1 MSDPQANA
9 VDEQRLAE
17 RAIQGDRAAFTAL
30 VRQHQHAVYRLCLRY
45 GAEEAQ
51 DLAQETFMR
60 AFIHRE
66 RFDPARPV
74 LPWLLTIARRLCID
88 RVRKHKPV
96 LADDDRP
103 LDPAEHRPDAEQSLA
118 TREQL
123 GQLKQAHSKLADG
136 PREAVALY
144 HWEGLSYDEI
154 AKILGVPLGTVMT
167 WLHRGRAQLRKALE
181 EANIATVRSAGGE
194 P

>member
-1 MSDPQANA
+1 MSETSGIA

-17 RAIQGDRAAFTAL
+17 RATRGDAQAFAGL
-30 VRQHQHAVYRLCLRY
+30 VSRYQHAVYRLCLRY

-60 AFIHRE
+60 AFVHRE

-88 RVRKHKPV
+88 RIRKHKPL
-96 LADDDRP
+96 LAEDDRP
-103 LDPAEHRPDAEQSLA
+103 LDPPDEHPDAEASLA

-136 PREAVALY
+136 QREAIALY

-154 AKILGVPLGTVMT
+154 AKIMNVPIGTVMT
-167 WLHRGRAQLRKALE
+167 WLHRGRAQLKKALG
-181 EANIATVRSAGGE
+181 EAQVPVARGNT

>member
-1 MSDPQANA
+1 MTETSGIA

-17 RAIQGDRAAFTAL
+17 RATRGDRAAFAEL
-30 VRQHQHAVYRLCLRY
+30 VSRYQNAVYRLCLRY
-45 GAEEAQ
+45 GTEEAQ

-60 AFIHRE
+60 AFVHRE
-66 RFDPARPV
+66 RFDPTRPV
-74 LPWLLTIARRLCID
+74 LPWLLTIAKRLCID
-88 RVRKHKPV
+88 RLRKHKPL
-96 LADDDRP
+96 LATDDRP
-103 LDPAEHRPDAEQSLA
+103 LDPADEHPDQESALA

-136 PREAVALY
+136 PREAIALY

-154 AKILGVPLGTVMT
+154 AKIMEVPIGTVMT
-167 WLHRGRAQLRKALE
+167 WLHRGRAQLKKALS
-181 EANIATVRSAGGE
+181 EAEVTAVKEDA

>member
-1 MSDPQANA
+1 MSQTSGTA

-17 RAIQGDRAAFTAL
+17 RATRGDAQAFTEL
-30 VRQHQHAVYRLCLRY
+30 VSRYQHAVYRLCLRY

-60 AFIHRE
+60 AFVHRE
-66 RFDPARPV
+66 RFDPARPI

-88 RVRKHKPV
+88 RIRKHKPV
-96 LADDDRP
+96 LSEDDRP
-103 LDPAEHRPDAEQSLA
+103 LDPADEHPDAESALA

-136 PREAVALY
+136 PREAIALY

-154 AKILGVPLGTVMT
+154 AKVMNVPIGTVMT

-181 EANIATVRSAGGE
+181 EAQVPVAKGAA

>member
-1 MSDPQANA
+1 MSGTSGNT

-17 RAIQGDRAAFTAL
+17 RATRGDREAFAEL
-30 VRQHQHAVYRLCLRY
+30 VRRYQNPVYRLCLRY

-60 AFIHRE
+60 AFVHRE
-66 RFDPARPV
+66 RFDVTRPV

-88 RVRKHKPV
+88 RIRKHKPV
-96 LADDDRP
+96 LASDDQP
-103 LDPAEHRPDAEQSLA
+103 LDPADERPDAESALA

-136 PREAVALY
+136 PREAIALY

-154 AKILGVPLGTVMT
+154 AKILGVPIGTVMT

-181 EANIATVRSAGGE
+181 ESSTRHAGADS
-194 P
+194 

>member
-1 MSDPQANA
+1 MSDTSGNA
-9 VDEQRLAE
+9 VDERRLAE
-17 RAIQGDRAAFTAL
+17 RATRGDARAFADL
-30 VRQHQHAVYRLCLRY
+30 VTRYQNAVYRLCLRY

-60 AFIHRE
+60 AFVHRE
-66 RFDPARPV
+66 RFDPTRPI

-96 LADDDRP
+96 LAEDDRP
-103 LDPAEHRPDAEQSLA
+103 LDPADEHPDAEATLA

-136 PREAVALY
+136 PREAIALY

-154 AKILGVPLGTVMT
+154 AKIMNVPMGTVMT

-181 EANIATVRSAGGE
+181 EAQVPVARGSAS
-194 P
+194 

>member
-1 MSDPQANA
+1 MSETSGTA

-17 RAIQGDRAAFTAL
+17 RATKGDAQAFAEL
-30 VRQHQHAVYRLCLRY
+30 VGRYQHAVYRLCLRY

-60 AFIHRE
+60 AFVHRE
-66 RFDPARPV
+66 RFDPTRPL

-96 LADDDRP
+96 LTDDDRQ
-103 LDPAEHRPDAEQSLA
+103 LDPADERPDAETALA

-136 PREAVALY
+136 PREAIALY

-154 AKILGVPLGTVMT
+154 AKIMNVPIGTVMT

-181 EANIATVRSAGGE
+181 EAQVPVVKGST

>member
-1 MSDPQANA
+1 MVETPGIA

-17 RAIQGDRAAFTAL
+17 RATRGDAQAFTEL
-30 VRQHQHAVYRLCLRY
+30 VRRYQNAVYRLCLRY

-60 AFIHRE
+60 AFVHRE
-66 RFDPARPV
+66 RFDPSRPIA
-74 LPWLLTIARRLCID
+74 PWLLTIARRLCID
-88 RVRKHKPV
+88 RIRKHKP
-96 LADDDRP
+96 LLKGDDEP
-103 LDPAEHRPDAEQSLA
+103 LDPADPHPDAEAALA

-136 PREAVALY
+136 PREAIALY

-154 AKILGVPLGTVMT
+154 AKILDVPIGTVMT
-167 WLHRGRAQLRKALE
+167 WLHRGRAQLKKALS
-181 EANIATVRSAGGE
+181 EAEVTVAKDES